1 MADLN
6 LDGLAAERGAIGAIL
21 FLQAATN
28 VFDVYSALN
37 SSPWTAENFGA
48 DPEKAAS
55 LREYVRHAVL
65 WTGFYCGL
73 AAVIAKSWW
82 PVYGFVIANVYLVW
96 LYERA
101 VRRGAVAGSD
111 GWASA

>member
-1 MADLN
+1 MADVAG
-6 LDGLAAERGAIGAIL
+6 LDSARGAVGALL

-37 SSPWTAENFGA
+37 SSPWTSENFGA

-55 LREYVRHAVL
+55 CREYVWHAVG
-65 WTGFYCGL
+65 WTTFYCGL
-73 AAVIAKSWW
+73 AAIIAKSWW
-82 PVYGFVIANVYLVW
+82 PIFGLVLANVYLVW

-101 VRRGAVAGSD
+101 LGRGAVSGSD